1 MKPTLIIIAGPSGVG
16 KSTILESIL
25 PKFKEIKKLKT
36 ITTRPK
42 RAGEGEKYYF
52 TSEDDFKNLITSG
65 DLIEWA
71 QIHGHFYGA
80 KKSEVEKM
88 IKEGTYPIAA
98 IDVQGVR
105 KYKKIF
111 PDLLA
116 IFISYDSLAEL
127 PKRLRSTRP
136 DASEEEIQKRLT
148 TAQGEMKA
156 VNEYEH
162 VVLNHEGQLNKTIDT
177 VVGII
182 EKELNIKS
190 IQ

>member
-36 ITTRPK
+36 ITTRPQ
-42 RAGEGEKYYF
+42 REGEGDKYYF
-52 TSEDDFKNLITSG
+52 ASEDDFKNLIASG

-80 KKSEVEKM
+80 KKSEVEDM
-88 IKEGTYPIAA
+88 IKRGVYPIAA

-105 KYKKIF
+105 KYYKIF

-148 TAQGEMKA
+148 TAEEEMKA
-156 VNEYEH
+156 VSEYEH
-162 VVLNHEGQLNKTIDT
+162 VVVNHEGKFEEALNQ
-177 VVGII
+177 VVAVI
-182 EKELNIKS
+182 ERELNIKS
-190 IQ
+190 TQ